1 MATDF
6 TIMLAD
12 RPGELARVG
21 EALGKA
27 GVNIEGVAGAVA
39 DGRGVVHLAVENA
52 DDARAALESAGIE
65 VAREADALLFDIS
78 AYAETP
84 GSLGVIARKIA
95 DAGVNVEALYL
106 AHDNRNVLVSSDNE
120 AARAALA

>member
-6 TIMLAD
+6 TIILED

-27 GVNIEGVAGAVA
+27 GVNIEGVAGAVT
-39 DGRGVVHLAVENA
+39 DDRGVLHLAVEDA
-52 DDARAALESAGIE
+52 DGARAALDSAGVE

-78 AYAETP
+78 AYADTP
-84 GSLGVIARKIA
+84 GSLGVIAHKIA
-95 DAGVNVEALYL
+95 DAGVNIEALYL

-120 AARAALA
+120 AARAALV

>member
-6 TIMLAD
+6 TIILED
-12 RPGELARVG
+12 RTGELARVG
-21 EALGKA
+21 EALGKS
-27 GVNIEGVAGAVA
+27 GVNIEGVAAAVT
-39 DGRGVVHLAVENA
+39 DGRGVLHLAVEDA
-52 DDARAALESAGIE
+52 DGARAALHSAGVE

-78 AYAETP
+78 AYADTP

-95 DAGVNVEALYL
+95 DAGVNIEALYL

>member
-27 GVNIEGVAGAVA
+27 GINIEGVASAVT
-39 DGRGVVHLAVENA
+39 DGRGVVHLAVEDA
-52 DDARAALESAGIE
+52 DDARSALQAAGIE
-65 VAREADALLFDIS
+65 VAKEADALLFDIS
-78 AYAETP
+78 AYADTP
-84 GSLGVIARKIA
+84 GALGVIAHKIA
-95 DAGVNVEALYL
+95 DAGVNIEALYL
-106 AHDNRNVLVSSDNE
+106 AHDNRNVLVSSDND
-120 AARAALA
+120 AARAALG

>member
-27 GVNIEGVAGAVA
+27 AVNIEGVSSAVT
-39 DGRGVVHLAVENA
+39 DGRGVVHVAVEDA
-52 DDARAALESAGIE
+52 DSARSALESAGVE
-65 VAREADALLFDIS
+65 VAGEADALLFDIS
-78 AYAETP
+78 AYADTP

-95 DAGVNVEALYL
+95 DAGVNIEALYL

-120 AARAALA
+120 AARAALG

>member
-1 MATDF
+1 VATDF
-6 TIMLAD
+6 TIMLSD

-27 GVNIEGVAGAVA
+27 GVNIEGVAGAVT
-39 DGRGVVHLAVENA
+39 DGRGVLHIAVEDANGARSALNA
-52 DDARAALESAGIE
+52 AGVE

-78 AYAETP
+78 AYADTP

-95 DAGVNVEALYL
+95 EAGVNIEALYL

-120 AARAALA
+120 AARRALT

>member
-1 MATDF
+1 MTTDL
-6 TIMLAD
+6 TIMLED

-21 EALGKA
+21 EALGTA
-27 GVNIEGVAGAVA
+27 GVNIEGVAGIVT
-39 DGRGVVHLAVENA
+39 DGRGVLHLAVEDA
-52 DDARAALESAGIE
+52 DRARAALTAAGVE
-65 VAREADALLFDIS
+65 VAREADALLMDIS
-78 AYAETP
+78 AYAGQP

-95 DAGVNVEALYL
+95 DADVNIEALYL

>member
-27 GVNIEGVAGAVA
+27 GVNIEGVAGAVT